1 MSLQV
6 SQNNWNLVDETSS
19 DIIADAV
26 SGFKKLK
33 EQYEEVQLQ
42 LDESRQMHI
51 VIVEQLNEQL
61 TKAQSTKNEQGRVE
75 QFKKLLE
82 EKVCNPK
89 MNTQYSI
96 A

>member
-6 SQNNWNLVDETSS
+6 SLKKNWNLVDETSS
-19 DIIADAV
+19 DIVADAI

-33 EQYEEVQLQ
+33 EQYDEVQLQ
-42 LDESRQMHI
+42 LDESRQMHV

-61 TKAQSTKNEQGRVE
+61 TKAQLTKNEQGRVE

-82 EKVCNPK
+82 EKVRNSK
-89 MNTQYSI
+89 MTTQ
-96 A
+96 